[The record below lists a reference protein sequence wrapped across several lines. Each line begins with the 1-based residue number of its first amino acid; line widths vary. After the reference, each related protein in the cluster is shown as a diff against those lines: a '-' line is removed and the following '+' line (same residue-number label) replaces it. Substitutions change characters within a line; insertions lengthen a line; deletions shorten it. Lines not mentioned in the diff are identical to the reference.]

1 MAARGKTFVPADEP
15 VIAFER
21 LLDAPRA
28 LVWEVWTDP
37 KHLANWWGPDGFS
50 ITNHAM
56 RVAPGGNWDFV
67 MHGPDGKDWDNKITY
82 HEVVPRE
89 RLVYSHGDPG
99 DPDQFHVTITF
110 ADEGNKT
117 RLTMHS
123 RFPSVA
129 VRDHLI
135 REVHAV
141 EGGTQTLNHLET
153 YLASL

>member
-1 MAARGKTFVPADEP
+1 
-15 VIAFER
+15 
-21 LLDAPRA
+21 
-28 LVWEVWTDP
+28 
-37 KHLANWWGPDGFS
+37 
-50 ITNHAM
+50 
-56 RVAPGGNWDFV
+56 
-67 MHGPDGKDWDNKITY
+67 MHGPDGRDWDNKITY
-82 HEVVPRE
+82 LEVVPPE

-99 DPDQFHVTITF
+99 SPEQFHVTITF
-110 ADEGNKT
+110 ADEGART

-129 VRDHLI
+129 VRDRLI